1 MGLTKNKRR
10 STSSRGKPYW
20 SLNSSLGGSTGV
32 EANARSGRS
41 DEITDP
47 SVVVK
52 VTVGSSFDIF

>member
-1 MGLTKNKRR
+1 M
-10 STSSRGKPYW
+10 
-20 SLNSSLGGSTGV
+20 

-52 VTVGSSFDIF
+52 VTVGSSFEIF